1 MKTLLRTLFAVL
13 ALASAAPALAQQL
26 YLWEV
31 SSLTNRVYLYGTVHA
46 GKESWYPLPQR
57 VEEALEDARVLV
69 VEADV
74 TDTAALAKTGSVMTL
89 TAPDT
94 LKDHVPADEYA
105 RFVKLL
111 PRYGLREELVAPMKP
126 FMAVS
131 LLVFSEW
138 ARNGFFP
145 QYGVEQYLIKKARAE
160 LKPVLELEGVA
171 IQVKLMESLTD
182 LENRQLFVGTVA
194 ALESDL
200 TSEQI
205 KGMVG
210 AWESGNPRAML
221 EIARK
226 YNESVPGAREF
237 EEKFIWSRHDAMVKK
252 IEGFLNDTNQRHFI
266 AVGSLHLAGD
276 RGLVEM
282 LRKRGYL
289 VKQR

>member
-1 MKTLLRTLFAVL
+1 MASPLRFLLAFAALAFAPQVL
-13 ALASAAPALAQQL
+13 AQHL

-46 GKESWYPLPQR
+46 GKQSWYPLPAR
-57 VEEALEDARVLV
+57 VEAALEDAHVLV

-74 TDTAALAKTGSVMTL
+74 TDTAALAKSGSVMTL
-89 TAPDT
+89 TPPDK
-94 LKDHVPADEYA
+94 LRDHVPEDEYK

-111 PRYGLREELVAPMKP
+111 PRYGLREEQVSQVKP

-138 ARNGFFP
+138 GRNGFFP
-145 QYGVEQYLIKKARAE
+145 QYGIEQYLIKKARAE

-171 IQVKLMESLTD
+171 AQVKLMESLTD
-182 LENRQLFVGTVA
+182 LENRQLFVGTVK
-194 ALESDL
+194 ALETDL

-205 KGMVG
+205 KGMVA
-210 AWESGNPRAML
+210 AWEGGDPRGML

-237 EEKFIWSRHDAMVKK
+237 EEKFIWSRHDAMAKK
-252 IEGFLNDTNQRHFI
+252 IEGYLNDTNERHFV

-282 LRKRGYL
+282 LRRRGYV